1 MTGRL
6 VTEKVRAAVG
16 EADPIENEGA
26 KKAQ

>member
-16 EADPIENEGA
+16 EADPIENEGT
-26 KKAQ
+26 KTAQ